1 MWMFVVASN
10 RAGQTVYREQIR
22 HSTWGAVRIY
32 ICFHD
37 ARISRFEL
45 PKALT
50 YEPSLSKRKTKDRIL
65 MMALSMCVHVCV
77 QYNGVQYI
85 SASP

>member
-37 ARISRFEL
+37 AKISCFEL
-45 PKALT
+45 PIALT
-50 YEPSLSKRKTKDRIL
+50 YEFSLCQKLLNPRDG
-65 MMALSMCVHVCV
+65 AEQMCVSLCTV
-77 QYNGVQYI
+77 
-85 SASP
+85 